1 MGNRSEVSC
10 IHKDCGNPGYAKGW
24 CSLHYSRNRLGINMD
39 LEYVPKRPGEWG
51 SLLQDRN
58 GYWFRQ
64 KFVDGKQIRNME
76 HRIVMEA
83 HLGRP
88 LVRGENVHHVNGDRS
103 DNRIENLELWDTR
116 QPSGQRVVDKIAWAK
131 AYLIEHGYG
140 VADPTVD

>member
-1 MGNRSEVSC
+1 
-10 IHKDCGNPGYAKGW
+10 
-24 CSLHYSRNRLGINMD
+24 MD